1 MSKRTTKIKQVK
13 TLIDANPSITPKE
26 IVEQTGISLSHVY
39 AIRHIIKKRAGS
51 PPTTKKARKPR
62 KKTFTYKAT
71 GLGGVSFAKNVE
83 NLEEEIVR
91 LNDWCLEW
99 RKKCEHLRDEN
110 ESLKADGGYKQK
122 YLDALAIIAYL
133 EGRLHGKS

>member
-1 MSKRTTKIKQVK
+1 MSKRTTKTKQVK

-39 AIRHIIKKRAGS
+39 AIRHIIKKRASS
-51 PPTTKKARKPR
+51 PPTTKKARKKVFR
-62 KKTFTYKAT
+62 YKAT
-71 GLGGVSFAKNVE
+71 GLGGVPFEQRVE

-99 RKKCEHLRDEN
+99 RRKCEALRDEN
-110 ESLKADGGYKQK
+110 EKLREDGRYKQ
-122 YLDALAIIAYL
+122 YALDALAVIAYL
-133 EGRLHGKS
+133 ERKLDGKA

>member
-39 AIRHIIKKRAGS
+39 AIRHILKKKAGS
-51 PPTTKKARKPR
+51 PSTTKKARKPR
-62 KKTFTYKAT
+62 KRTFTYKAT
-71 GLGGVSFAKNVE
+71 GMGGVPFAKNVE

-91 LNDWCLEW
+91 LNDWCLQW
-99 RKKCEHLRDEN
+99 RRKCEDLREEN
-110 ESLKADGGYKQK
+110 EKLREDGGYKQ
-122 YLDALAIIAYL
+122 YALDALAVIAYL
-133 EGRLHGKS
+133 ERKLDGKA